1 MVVAAIDVSIVIP
14 AYNAEG
20 SIAAAIASAVA
31 AAAPYSYEIIVV
43 NDQSTDS
50 TGAVL
55 QRLSPSTPALVVYDN
70 QHSKGPSGARNTGL
84 DYAKGTYIAF
94 LDADDIWLPPHL
106 QLGVQRLETTIEIDA
121 ILFDQ
126 DVVEQSNNKK
136 ITTWMTEK
144 HIFKTLSQN
153 PLDETSYLIEDDVAQ
168 ASLDESFIHLQ
179 AMLIRS
185 SVARSVRFDEAVFR
199 AEDMDYAIQLA
210 RKGAKFAYSTLV
222 TGIYY
227 RSENSLTSR
236 SLDNYIGTA
245 CDEIRLLEKYLGTVE
260 YYGFDPSTLVKK
272 KCQKQLSLSYGYRK
286 KKDYSQAI
294 RYWYKSLAAGVSVRH
309 CTELLKIIGAYL
321 TRR

>member
-1 MVVAAIDVSIVIP
+1 MFVDAVDVSIIIP

-20 SIAAAIASAVA
+20 SIAAAIASAIA
-31 AAAPYSYEIIVV
+31 AAAPYSYELIVV
-43 NDQSTDS
+43 NDQSTDA

-55 QRLSPSTPALVVYDN
+55 QQLSSSTPALMVYNN

-94 LDADDIWLPPHL
+94 LDADDIWFPAHL
-106 QLGVQRLETTIEIDA
+106 KFGIHLLETFREIDA

-126 DVVEQSNNKK
+126 DIVEQSNNKK

-144 HIFKTLSQN
+144 QIFKTLRQH
-153 PLDETSYLIEDDVAQ
+153 PLDETSHLIEDDVAQ
-168 ASLDESFIHLQ
+168 VLLDESFIHLQ
-179 AMLIRS
+179 AAIIRTP
-185 SVARSVRFDEAVFR
+185 VARSVRFDETVFR
-199 AEDMDYAIQLA
+199 AEDMDYAIHLA
-210 RKGAKFAYSTLV
+210 RKGARFAYSTLV

-245 CDEIRLLEKYLGTVE
+245 CDEIRLLEKYLGAVE

-294 RYWYKSLAAGVSVRH
+294 RYWHKSLAAGVSAWH